1 MIDFLLVATVLTGA
15 GIGLSLYAAAH
26 APMGYEDE
34 QGFHFGPEPMQPIEE
49 HDTVV
54 CDDAMPELTR

>member
-1 MIDFLLVATVLTGA
+1 MIDVLLVLFVLTGA
-15 GIGLSLYAAAH
+15 GIGLALYAAAH

-34 QGFHFGPEPMQPIEE
+34 QGFHFGPEPLQSLEDHE
-49 HDTVV
+49 SVE